1 MERALIFPSISSL
14 DIAYEFLHTQTM
26 KTHTHSNQGFT
37 LIELL
42 LVIAVISALAVTVFV
57 ALNPAQ
63 RLKDSRDAR
72 RQTDVETIL
81 SAIHTYIVDNKG
93 ALPAGLTAGMVEKQ
107 LGTAVTGCISAAGGC
122 TVAATADCVSLA
134 TPLAPYL
141 KSIPLDPNGGTAA
154 LSKYS
159 VIVDTNGM
167 VTVRACGT
175 EGATNIATS
184 R

>member
-1 MERALIFPSISSL
+1 
-14 DIAYEFLHTQTM
+14 M
-26 KTHTHSNQGFT
+26 KTRINSQPGFT

-81 SAIHTYIVDNKG
+81 SAIHTAIVDAKG
-93 ALPAGLTAGMVEKQ
+93 TLPAGLTAGMLEKQ
-107 LGTAVTGCISAAGGC
+107 LGTAVTGCITATGGC
-122 TVAATADCVSLA
+122 SVAGTADCVNLT
-134 TPLAPYL
+134 TPLAAYL

-159 VIVDTNGM
+159 VIVDANGM
-167 VTVRACGT
+167 VTVKACGT

>member
-1 MERALIFPSISSL
+1 
-14 DIAYEFLHTQTM
+14 M
-26 KTHTHSNQGFT
+26 KTRINSQPGFT

-81 SAIHTYIVDNKG
+81 SAVHTYIVDNKG
-93 ALPAGLTAGMVEKQ
+93 SLPAGLTTTEKQ
-107 LGTAVTGCISAAGGC
+107 IGTAASGCTLATGGC
-122 TVAATADCVSLA
+122 GVVATGDCINIL
-134 TPLAPYL
+134 TPMAPYL
-141 KSIPLDPNGGTAA
+141 KSAPLDPNGGTTG
-154 LSKYS
+154 LTKYS
-159 VIVDTNGM
+159 LVVDANGM
-167 VTVRACGT
+167 VTVKACGT